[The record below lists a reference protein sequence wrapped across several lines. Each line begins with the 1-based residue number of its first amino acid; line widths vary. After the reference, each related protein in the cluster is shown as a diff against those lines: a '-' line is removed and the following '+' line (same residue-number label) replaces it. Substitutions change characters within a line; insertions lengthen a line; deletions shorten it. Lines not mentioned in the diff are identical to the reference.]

1 MARNRY
7 TAGDQV
13 LLKAQGAGGQR
24 PQGEG
29 RIISVQPESQ
39 SGGPRRYRIRL
50 TGENFDRSIGEDD
63 IDTSTSTSTAKPQVK
78 TGGDRKANSG
88 WINSISMKVNK

>member
-1 MARNRY
+1 MAKNRY
-7 TAGDQV
+7 IAGDHV
-13 LLKAQGAGGQR
+13 LLRAQGVGGQM

-63 IDTSTSTSTAKPQVK
+63 IDASAATAKQQVK
-78 TGGDRKANSG
+78 TGGERKAGSG